1 MKKILLILVIIG
13 LMAASAVLAGCTSCA
28 HNLKYLDESDYSGGG
43 QIERTFPAPDF
54 RAVHAAR
61 AVEVFIT
68 ADSTPQI
75 CIEAPEKLMPH
86 VIVREQNGIL
96 QISIDKKVKRISN
109 AAVKVYVPANGKI
122 RSLRAS
128 SAAKIICRTAL
139 GAEIFSIDASSA
151 AQIEAA
157 VNTEVCEIDAS
168 SAAKIKAAIK
178 TGECTV
184 DVSSAAKVVLS
195 GAANKCTAEI
205 SSAAKF
211 SAPEFQVARYAID
224 ASSGSGASIHCTE
237 ELRAEASSG
246 SSIEYKGDCSTDLS
260 RSSGGSIRQTR

>member
-75 CIEAPEKLMPH
+75 RIEAPEKLMPY
-86 VIVREQNGIL
+86 VIAEEQNGTL

-109 AAVKVYVPANGKI
+109 AAVKAYVPANGKI
-122 RSLRAS
+122 L
-128 SAAKIICRTAL
+128 
-139 GAEIFSIDASSA
+139 
-151 AQIEAA
+151 EAA

-260 RSSGGSIRQTR
+260 RSSGGSIRKN